1 MDIKKK
7 SVKVSQF
14 ASATGNEQD
23 ARIVAIVAEL
33 QKECDK
39 SAQVVG
45 LSLHEFQGS
54 KELAF
59 VLIPIE
65 MWQKARIGGG
75 EIPCKLVVKGG
86 DETRGSYYGRIET
99 TGFSREVENESE
111 SE

>member
-7 SVKVSQF
+7 QVKVSQF
-14 ASATGNEQD
+14 ATPTGNEQD

-33 QKECDK
+33 QADCDK

-65 MWQKARIGGG
+65 MWQKARLGGG
-75 EIPCKLVVKGG
+75 EIACKLVVKGG
-86 DETRGSYYGRIET
+86 DETRSSYNSRIEVC
-99 TGFSREVENESE
+99 GFSRDGEEEESE
-111 SE
+111 